1 MNFPQKEKSTA
12 EDLVSIVEILRAP
25 GGCPW
30 DREQTH
36 ASIRK
41 NLLEETY
48 EAVEAIDTGDAEL
61 LKEELGDVLL
71 QVVFHAQLERE
82 QGSFDFDDVCD
93 GVVRKMILRHP
104 HVFGDVTV
112 NGTGDVLRNWDA
124 IKKAT
129 KHQTSQTEVLRSVA
143 SSLPALMRAQKV
155 RHKAAASEPF
165 AAEDCAR
172 EAQEALE
179 ALQNGNSNGEALGKL
194 LFAAVGLADKAGADA
209 EEELT
214 RACESFIG
222 AFSAREE
229 AARRKE

>member
-1 MNFPQKEKSTA
+1 MNFPQKEKYTA

-48 EAVEAIDTGDAEL
+48 EAVEAIDAQDTEL

-93 GVVRKMILRHP
+93 GVVRKMI
-104 HVFGDVTV
+104 
-112 NGTGDVLRNWDA
+112 
-124 IKKAT
+124 
-129 KHQTSQTEVLRSVA
+129 
-143 SSLPALMRAQKV
+143 V
-155 RHKAAASEPF
+155 R
-165 AAEDCAR
+165 
-172 EAQEALE
+172 L
-179 ALQNGNSNGEALGKL
+179 
-194 LFAAVGLADKAGADA
+194 
-209 EEELT
+209 
-214 RACESFIG
+214 
-222 AFSAREE
+222 
-229 AARRKE
+229 

>member
-1 MNFPQKEKSTA
+1 MNFPQKEKYTA

-48 EAVEAIDTGDAEL
+48 EAVEAIDAQDTEL

-93 GVVRKMILRHP
+93 GVVRKMIVRHP

-112 NGTGDVLRNWDA
+112 NGTRDVLRNWDA

-165 AAEDCAR
+165 AAENCAH
-172 EAQEALE
+172 EAYQAWKPCRAGIQEGKRWA
-179 ALQNGNSNGEALGKL
+179 NSCLRPSAWRTKL
-194 LFAAVGLADKAGADA
+194 VS
-209 EEELT
+209 T
-214 RACESFIG
+214 
-222 AFSAREE
+222 
-229 AARRKE
+229 RRKS

>member
-1 MNFPQKEKSTA
+1 MNFPQKEKYTA

-48 EAVEAIDTGDAEL
+48 EAVEAIDAQDTEL

-93 GVVRKMILRHP
+93 GVVRKMIVRHP

-165 AAEDCAR
+165 AAENCAH
-172 EAQEALE
+172 EAYQALE
-179 ALQNGNSNGEALGKL
+179 ALQSGDSKGEALGKL
-194 LFAAVGLADKAGADA
+194 LFAAVGLADKAGVDA

-214 RACESFIG
+214 RACESFIQ

-229 AARRKE
+229 TANRKE

>member
-1 MNFPQKEKSTA
+1 MRRWKP
-12 EDLVSIVEILRAP
+12 
-25 GGCPW
+25 
-30 DREQTH
+30 
-36 ASIRK
+36 
-41 NLLEETY
+41 
-48 EAVEAIDTGDAEL
+48 IDTGDAEL

-155 RHKAAASEPF
+155 RHKAAASEPLCSGGLRPGGTGSF
-165 AAEDCAR
+165 GSPAEWEFER
-172 EAQEALE
+172 
-179 ALQNGNSNGEALGKL
+179 GS
-194 LFAAVGLADKAGADA
+194 AGQ
-209 EEELT
+209 T
-214 RACESFIG
+214 SVCGCRPC
-222 AFSAREE
+222 R
-229 AARRKE
+229 

>member
-1 MNFPQKEKSTA
+1 MNFPQKEKYTA

-48 EAVEAIDTGDAEL
+48 EAVEAIDAQDTEL

-93 GVVRKMILRHP
+93 GVVRKMIVRHP
-104 HVFGDVTV
+104 HVFGDVAV
-112 NGTGDVLRNWDA
+112 NGTRDVLRNWDA

-129 KHQTSQTEVLRSVA
+129 KH
-143 SSLPALMRAQKV
+143 
-155 RHKAAASEPF
+155 
-165 AAEDCAR
+165 
-172 EAQEALE
+172 
-179 ALQNGNSNGEALGKL
+179 
-194 LFAAVGLADKAGADA
+194 
-209 EEELT
+209 
-214 RACESFIG
+214 
-222 AFSAREE
+222 
-229 AARRKE
+229 

>member
-1 MNFPQKEKSTA
+1 
-12 EDLVSIVEILRAP
+12 
-25 GGCPW
+25 
-30 DREQTH
+30 
-36 ASIRK
+36 
-41 NLLEETY
+41 
-48 EAVEAIDTGDAEL
+48 
-61 LKEELGDVLL
+61 
-71 QVVFHAQLERE
+71 
-82 QGSFDFDDVCD
+82 
-93 GVVRKMILRHP
+93 MILRHP

-179 ALQNGNSNGEALGKL
+179 ALQNGNSNGGS
-194 LFAAVGLADKAGADA
+194 AGQ
-209 EEELT
+209 T
-214 RACESFIG
+214 SVCGCRPC
-222 AFSAREE
+222 R
-229 AARRKE
+229 